1 MLIHVQTF
9 ALLSTIVRGELHRDK
24 KKYIFGRSVE
34 SKAPLCID
42 NVRRT
47 CLPLQYT
54 ACKLSSPNELETSLV
69 NQSGNNYAEQI
80 MKRTKRN
87 SSVQKKRGT
96 HMSKSPTIIC
106 SLRGNR
112 SEPMKISPNR
122 QAANALRSE
131 SVSTSSPLILSYP
144 RAQRPD
150 TGARAGI
157 AALLQ
162 DRRGARLSTHP
173 AGRRAGRPARRC
185 F

>member
-1 MLIHVQTF
+1 LTHVQTF
-9 ALLSTIVRGELHRDK
+9 ALLSTIVCGELHRDK
-24 KKYIFGRSVE
+24 TKVMHFNERSACSKCFGRSVE
-34 SKAPLCID
+34 SKTPLCID

-54 ACKLSSPNELETSLV
+54 ACKLSSTNELETSLV

-87 SSVQKKRGT
+87 SQVQKPHNNMQLTRQ
-96 HMSKSPTIIC
+96 PVRANENIA
-106 SLRGNR
+106 
-112 SEPMKISPNR
+112 NR
-122 QAANALRSE
+122 QPANALRSQ

-162 DRRGARLSTHP
+162 DRRGARLSTHRP
-173 AGRRAGRPARRC
+173 AGRPARRC